1 MYLCLS
7 TQIYMINMHDDLA
20 LFLKCKHVD
29 GCSFFELMLQ
39 YMCGSRG
46 GKGGPDAP
54 GKSQFLW
61 DSIQI
66 SI

>member
-1 MYLCLS
+1 MY
-7 TQIYMINMHDDLA
+7 IVIMHDYVA
-20 LFLKCKHVD
+20 LFLNCKHVD
-29 GCSFFELMLQ
+29 GFSFFELMLQ